1 MGVWGAQK
9 PGLLCVRMLVP
20 WHKRYMHDRLYSPLN
35 SAQGQRVKRVAGEQD
50 LGDGLTSSRT
60 PGPSSG

>member
-20 WHKRYMHDRLYSPLN
+20 WHKGCMHDRLYSPLN
-35 SAQGQRVKRVAGEQD
+35 SAQGQCVERVAGDKTWEM
-50 LGDGLTSSRT
+50 G
-60 PGPSSG
+60 